1 MSRPRKPTAVLEAS
15 GAFDKNPSRAF
26 DRMNEPRPTTS
37 LGPPPDWF
45 LKKESG
51 VSQSHLAIWR
61 ELEAQAIEGVLTGSD
76 RFIFESTCRL
86 MYRVRSNTATTGDFA
101 QLKACLSELGLTPAA
116 RTRVA
121 QRKAK
126 EADKR
131 TPEGWAALAEELAE
145 SNGKGAIQ

>member
-1 MSRPRKPTAVLEAS
+1 MAGRPRQPLAHHEAT
-15 GAFDKNPSRAF
+15 GAISKNPGRFLDRAA
-26 DRMNEPRPTTS
+26 EPRPTS
-37 LGPPPDWF
+37 PLGDPPEWF

-51 VSQSHLAIWR
+51 VSVAHLAIWR
-61 ELEAQAIEGVLTGSD
+61 ELEAQALEGVLTGSD

-86 MYRVRSNTATTGDFA
+86 MYRIRSGSPPPGTGDFA

-121 QRKAK
+121 VHKAK

-131 TPEGWAALAEELAE
+131 SPEGWAALADERLAA
-145 SNGKGAIQ
+145 KPIQ